1 MVSRF
6 FYPTV
11 AIHAGAFA
19 IAFLALSSDSVSS
32 LSGNKRAVQPAAK
45 LNSSAKGS
53 QKPTRK
59 KVAKAVRRT
68 PPNTVRLLSSEDSGK
83 IKTSTVK

>member
-19 IAFLALSSDSVSS
+19 IAVVALSSDSVSS
-32 LSGNKRAVQPAAK
+32 LAGHKRVVQPIAKMNSPVKGQK
-45 LNSSAKGS
+45 LNS
-53 QKPTRK
+53 K
-59 KVAKAVRRT
+59 KAMKAVRRT
-68 PPNTVRLLSSEDSGK
+68 PPNTVRLVSSEDPGK
-83 IKTSTVK
+83 INTSTVK